1 MEPKIYA
8 LNDITPDMKNWTA
21 RVCVLNKTGPRI
33 SSQAT
38 PIKFQKLLLADE
50 QGNRV
55 EAMLYRSDV
64 DLLKNSLQSDETYL
78 ISNALVQPVKQG
90 FENPLVNNKYQWIIG
105 ARTAVLPTEK
115 KDFVFSVLTPVF
127 THYNQFHKFIGTR
140 GLISTVAVIFSKH
153 NQRCVSSKGRENTLR
168 EYVAIDEAFTPFVIT
183 FWNDAVPEDTYSMLD
198 CVHNQHVIAALNFTV
213 TKFHAGQKVLVEV
226 GLVRECVNYLG
237 QPENDA
243 SYNLGPAMIYFGYDL
258 RGIRMQQVHL
268 KARITYM
275 SSGISHSARHLPH
288 SFCFTLKISVL
299 RNFKNALLGKDTL
312 SDRPNT
318 VLNISAQQTV
328 PIHDILAT
336 TEPGRFTSTVKG
348 QLLRTNQKF
357 MYLCCDRCH
366 CLTSAEYG
374 CLFECRSCR
383 LNKIATP
390 RYRFSLSVFDATG
403 ELEVTMFGKEAEK
416 LLNLSADDFWQK
428 YQEDTSFVH
437 TLINSKLE
445 GTLLQIEIQ
454 SKTFLKQDGTTI
466 LSYTVQSLN
475 CQKTTPLPTEQ
486 PSSCG
491 ITYSVPT
498 ENSNHN
504 ENLTTSTQAP
514 PDSLH
519 AAHSIP
525 HNTDNPDTD
534 ITLLSN
540 KSKFAQHTRP
550 EHNKDASISSRGRTL
565 KAKKLD

>member
-50 QGNRV
+50 QGNKV

-115 KDFVFSVLTPVF
+115 KDFVFSALTPVF

-140 GLISTVAVIFSKH
+140 GLISTVVVIFSKH
-153 NQRCVSSKGRENTLR
+153 DQRCVSSRGRENTLR
-168 EYVAIDEAFTPFVIT
+168 EYVAVDEAFTPFVIT

-213 TKFHAGQKVLVEV
+213 TKFHGVAIFEINNISLSSTSSSLVL
-226 GLVRECVNYLG
+226 L
-237 QPENDA
+237 
-243 SYNLGPAMIYFGYDL
+243 
-258 RGIRMQQVHL
+258 H
-268 KARITYM
+268 
-275 SSGISHSARHLPH
+275 
-288 SFCFTLKISVL
+288 
-299 RNFKNALLGKDTL
+299 FKNKRSEELQKWQTLHTKEIRALLSKDRL
-312 SDRPNT
+312 PDRPNT
-318 VLNISAQQTV
+318 GLNISAQQTV

-336 TEPGRFTSTVKG
+336 KEP
-348 QLLRTNQKF
+348 
-357 MYLCCDRCH
+357 
-366 CLTSAEYG
+366 EYG

-437 TLINSKLE
+437 TFINSKLE
-445 GTLLQIEIQ
+445 EMLLQIEIQ
-454 SKTFLKQDGTTI
+454 SKTFLKQDGNTI

-475 CQKTTPLPTEQ
+475 CQKTTPLPACPDAFTEQ
-486 PSSCG
+486 PSSC
-491 ITYSVPT
+491 
-498 ENSNHN
+498 
-504 ENLTTSTQAP
+504 A
-514 PDSLH
+514 
-519 AAHSIP
+519 
-525 HNTDNPDTD
+525 
-534 ITLLSN
+534 
-540 KSKFAQHTRP
+540 RP
-550 EHNKDASISSRGRTL
+550 EHNKDASKSSRGRTL

>member
-1 MEPKIYA
+1 MACDGNLSGEKIGQKFVLPSSYIGSPWDMQRRYLNALALVSEYGKPYFFITVTCNPNWPEIREGLLPGEEAQNRSDLVARVFRARNEEFKNEIVTKKLLAQMEPKIYA
-8 LNDITPDMKNWTA
+8 LNDITPDMKNWTT

-50 QGNRV
+50 QGNKV

-64 DLLKNSLQSDETYL
+64 DLLNNSLQSDETYL

-115 KDFVFSVLTPVF
+115 KDFVFSALTPVF
-127 THYNQFHKFIGTR
+127 THYNQFHKFIGTK

-153 NQRCVSSKGRENTLR
+153 DQRCVSSRGRENTLR
-168 EYVAIDEAFTPFVIT
+168 EYVAVDEAFTPFVIT

-198 CVHNQHVIAALNFTV
+198 CIHNQHVIAALNFTV
-213 TKFHAGQKVLVEV
+213 TKFHGVAIFEI
-226 GLVRECVNYLG
+226 N
-237 QPENDA
+237 
-243 SYNLGPAMIYFGYDL
+243 
-258 RGIRMQQVHL
+258 
-268 KARITYM
+268 
-275 SSGISHSARHLPH
+275 ISHSARHLPH
-288 SFCFTLKISVL
+288 SSCFTLKISVL
-299 RNFKNALLGKDTL
+299 RNFKNG
-312 SDRPNT
+312 
-318 VLNISAQQTV
+318 LN
-328 PIHDILAT
+328 
-336 TEPGRFTSTVKG
+336 PGRFTSTVKG

-357 MYLCCDRCH
+357 VYLCCGRCH

-390 RYRFSLSVFDATG
+390 RYIFSLSVFDATG

-416 LLNLSADDFWQK
+416 LLNLSTDDFWQK

-437 TLINSKLE
+437 TFINSKLE
-445 GTLLQIEIQ
+445 EMLLQIEIQ
-454 SKTFLKQDGTTI
+454 SKTFLKQDGNII

-475 CQKTTPLPTEQ
+475 CQKTTPLPACPDAFTEQ

-491 ITYSVPT
+491 ITYLVPA
-498 ENSNHN
+498 ENANRN
-504 ENLTTSTQAP
+504 ENLTVTP
-514 PDSLH
+514 PIYSGILQRR
-519 AAHSIP
+519 
-525 HNTDNPDTD
+525 
-534 ITLLSN
+534 
-540 KSKFAQHTRP
+540 KSFT
-550 EHNKDASISSRGRTL
+550 
-565 KAKKLD
+565 